1 MYKKFVSISNKITLL
16 PYLTVERESIFLG
29 LYFVTCIRKQIS
41 ANTLSKPITANT
53 LRVFYRT
60 WHGLYVFRVFFC
72 PFSRVWHPM
81 GCFPRLAPV
90 VHYIATDTR
99 RTLCFEFCR
108 LIVLNKID
116 VIRPDAILFQIS
128 DSH

>member
-16 PYLTVERESIFLG
+16 PYLTVERERIFFG
-29 LYFVTCIRKQIS
+29 LYFVACIRKPIS

-53 LRVFYRT
+53 LRVFSRV
-60 WHGLYVFRVFFC
+60 WHGLYVFRAFFC

-90 VHYIATDTR
+90 LHYIATDTVAR
-99 RTLCFEFCR
+99 YCFEFCR
-108 LIVLNKID
+108 LIVLNTIV
-116 VIRPDAILFQIS
+116 VIRPDAVLFQIS